1 MSFKQRATHSSARTP
16 MALEQQTIA
25 LIGVGVVIIGVTVGL
40 HSITQADI
48 RALGTSV
55 DGLRGDI
62 ASVGQ
67 RVAALEPR
75 VDGLDQRLVGI
86 DERLGKVETRLIT
99 VETRLGR
106 VEDQVVGIDGHLGR
120 VETDLNT
127 VLALGQGVEPSSYV
141 LDVPSADEDPNTAQ
155 ETEEPATVDIAV
167 PDAIAEVVEIAD
179 PVEVAVV
186 VAMAGP
192 VDVAMA
198 DPLDVAVA
206 DDVVLAGPAAY
217 RIVKEKD
224 SSFGNVRRRVT
235 LEIEIDGADPT
246 SPTTIETLMWAAA
259 DRHQVDRPDAV
270 SVRLWRSYENG
281 SNAQNR
287 IVYAPD
293 GCGWSGDDC
302 TGELWTELLK
312 GDMPKG

>member
-1 MSFKQRATHSSARTP
+1 

-75 VDGLDQRLVGI
+75 VDGLDQRLVRI
-86 DERLGKVETRLIT
+86 DERLGNVEARLIT

-106 VEDQVVGIDGHLGR
+106 VEDQVVGIDGRLGR

-127 VLALGQGVEPSSYV
+127 ILALGQGVEPSSYV

-155 ETEEPATVDIAV
+155 ETEEPATADIAV
-167 PDAIAEVVEIAD
+167 SYAVAEVVAIAD
-179 PVEVAVV
+179 PVEAAEVAAMTGPVAV
-186 VAMAGP
+186 AIASP
-192 VDVAMA
+192 
-198 DPLDVAVA
+198 VAVASQIPWMSQSQSRA
-206 DDVVLAGPAAY
+206 DDVVLAGPTAY
-217 RIVKEKD
+217 RIVKEND

-235 LEIEIDGADPT
+235 LELEIDGADPT
-246 SPTTIETLMWAAA
+246 SPTTIETLMRAAT
-259 DRHQVDRPDAV
+259 DRHQVDSPDAV
-270 SVRLWRSYENG
+270 SVRLWRSYGNG

-293 GCGWSGDDC
+293 GCGWSGGDC
-302 TGELWTELLK
+302 TGEVWTELLK
-312 GDMPKG
+312 GDMPHG

>member
-1 MSFKQRATHSSARTP
+1 

-25 LIGVGVVIIGVTVGL
+25 LISVGVVIIGVTVGL

-75 VDGLDQRLVGI
+75 VDGLDQRLVRI
-86 DERLGKVETRLIT
+86 DERLGKVEARLIT
-99 VETRLGR
+99 VEGRLTTVEARLER
-106 VEDQVVGIDGHLGR
+106 VELRVVGIDDRLGR

-127 VLALGQGVEPSSYV
+127 ILALGQGVEPSSYV
-141 LDVPSADEDPNTAQ
+141 LDVPSADEETAQ
-155 ETEEPATVDIAV
+155 ASDEATT
-167 PDAIAEVVEIAD
+167 
-179 PVEVAVV
+179 VAVAV
-186 VAMAGP
+186 SDTVAGATAP
-192 VDVAMA
+192 VA
-198 DPLDVAVA
+198 VAVA
-206 DDVVLAGPAAY
+206 DDVVLADTTAY
-217 RIVKEKD
+217 RIVKEND

-235 LEIEIDGADPT
+235 LELEIDGADPT
-246 SPTTIETLMWAAA
+246 SPTTIETLMRAAT
-259 DRHQVDRPDAV
+259 DRHQVDSPDAV
-270 SVRLWRSYENG
+270 SVRLWRSYGNG

-293 GCGWSGDDC
+293 GCGWSGGDC
-302 TGELWTELLK
+302 TGEVWTELLK
-312 GDMPKG
+312 GDMPNG

>member
-1 MSFKQRATHSSARTP
+1 

-25 LIGVGVVIIGVTVGL
+25 LISVGVVIIGVTVGL

-75 VDGLDQRLVGI
+75 VDGLDQRLVRI
-86 DERLGKVETRLIT
+86 DERLGKVEARLIT

-106 VEDQVVGIDGHLGR
+106 VEDQVVGIDDRLGR

-127 VLALGQGVEPSSYV
+127 ILALGQGVEPSSYV
-141 LDVPSADEDPNTAQ
+141 LDVPSADEETAQ
-155 ETEEPATVDIAV
+155 ETEEPATADIAV
-167 PDAIAEVVEIAD
+167 PYAVAEVVAIAD
-179 PVEVAVV
+179 PV
-186 VAMAGP
+186 
-192 VDVAMA
+192 
-198 DPLDVAVA
+198 DVAVA
-206 DDVVLAGPAAY
+206 YDFVLADTTAY
-217 RIVKEKD
+217 RIVKEND

-235 LEIEIDGADPT
+235 LELEIDGADPT
-246 SPTTIETLMWAAA
+246 SPTTIETLMRAAT
-259 DRHQVDRPDAV
+259 DRHQVDSPDAV
-270 SVRLWRSYENG
+270 SVRLWRSYGNG
-281 SNAQNR
+281 SDAQNR

-293 GCGWSGDDC
+293 GCGWSGGDC
-302 TGELWTELLK
+302 TGEVWTELLK
-312 GDMPKG
+312 GDMPHG

>member
-1 MSFKQRATHSSARTP
+1 

-75 VDGLDQRLVGI
+75 VDGLDQRLVRI
-86 DERLGKVETRLIT
+86 DERLGKVEARLIT
-99 VETRLGR
+99 LETRLGR
-106 VEDQVVGIDGHLGR
+106 VEDQVVGIDGRLGR

-127 VLALGQGVEPSSYV
+127 ILALGQGVEPSSYV
-141 LDVPSADEDPNTAQ
+141 LDVPSADEETAQ
-155 ETEEPATVDIAV
+155 ASDEASTVAV
-167 PDAIAEVVEIAD
+167 AVSNRVAEVAEIAGVTA
-179 PVEVAVV
+179 PVA
-186 VAMAGP
+186 
-192 VDVAMA
+192 
-198 DPLDVAVA
+198 VAVA
-206 DDVVLAGPAAY
+206 DDVALAEPAVYVIAE
-217 RIVKEKD
+217 EKD

-235 LEIEIDGADPT
+235 LELEIDGADPT
-246 SPTTIETLMWAAA
+246 SPTTIETLMRAAT
-259 DRHQVDRPDAV
+259 DRHQVDSPDAV
-270 SVRLWRSYENG
+270 SVRLWRSYGNG

-293 GCGWSGDDC
+293 GCGWSGGDC
-302 TGELWTELLK
+302 TGEVWTELLK
-312 GDMPKG
+312 GDMPHG

>member
-1 MSFKQRATHSSARTP
+1 

-62 ASVGQ
+62 AGVGQ

-75 VDGLDQRLVGI
+75 VDGLDQRLVRI
-86 DERLGKVETRLIT
+86 DEHLGKVEARLITVEGRLTT

-106 VEDQVVGIDGHLGR
+106 VEDQVVGIDRRLAR

-127 VLALGQGVEPSSYV
+127 ILALGQGVEPSSYV
-141 LDVPSADEDPNTAQ
+141 LNVPSADEDPNTAQ

-167 PDAIAEVVEIAD
+167 PDAVAEVVAIAD
-179 PVEVAVV
+179 PVDVAEVA
-186 VAMAGP
+186 AMTGP
-192 VDVAMA
+192 MEF
-198 DPLDVAVA
+198 AVA
-206 DDVVLAGPAAY
+206 DDFVLAGPTAY
-217 RIVKEKD
+217 RIVKEND

-235 LEIEIDGADPT
+235 LELEIDGADPT
-246 SPTTIETLMWAAA
+246 SPTTIETLMRAAT
-259 DRHQVDRPDAV
+259 DRHQVDSPDAV
-270 SVRLWRSYENG
+270 SVRLWRSYGNG

-293 GCGWSGDDC
+293 GCGWSGGDC
-302 TGELWTELLK
+302 TGEVWTELLK
-312 GDMPKG
+312 GDMPHG

>member
-1 MSFKQRATHSSARTP
+1 

-75 VDGLDQRLVGI
+75 VHGLDQRLVGI

-99 VETRLGR
+99 VEGRLTTVETRLER
-106 VEDQVVGIDGHLGR
+106 VEHRAVGIDGSLGR
-120 VETDLNT
+120 VETDLDT
-127 VLALGQGVEPSSYV
+127 ILALGEGVEPSSYV
-141 LDVPSADEDPNTAQ
+141 LDVRSADEDPNTAQ
-155 ETEEPATVDIAV
+155 ETEEPATVDIV
-167 PDAIAEVVEIAD
+167 VAEVVAIAD
-179 PVEVAVV
+179 PVEIAEA

-192 VDVAMA
+192 VDVAVGGGLV
-198 DPLDVAVA
+198 P
-206 DDVVLAGPAAY
+206 AGPAAY